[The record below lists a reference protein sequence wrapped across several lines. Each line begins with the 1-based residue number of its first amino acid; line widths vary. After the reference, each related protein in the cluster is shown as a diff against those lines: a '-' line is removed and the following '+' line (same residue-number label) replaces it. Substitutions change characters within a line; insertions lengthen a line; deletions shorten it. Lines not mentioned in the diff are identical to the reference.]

1 MTIGIFTIHTGYS
14 EGSVLQALALALLV
28 QEVMGQPAEIVD
40 HRHRVQDEQRF
51 GPPSNARKRAI
62 AAFRESVL
70 PLSPTRFTDD
80 PRAAWAFARDRY
92 DAVLIGSEEVWKIA
106 YRPRLRGLIR
116 SQGDP
121 NVPAFPNAYWPDA
134 RAGQRRFAYAATVG
148 TKTDWKGIPFF
159 RKWQIARRLR
169 SMSAIGY
176 RDERTQA
183 FIRAIAPD
191 VAARSL
197 RVPDPVL
204 GYDLLPFARDEIRPL
219 LERLGVDFGRPRV
232 AILAGRNPKVAGL
245 VLELT
250 DQGFQTVALSHPHL
264 GVELDLSEADLSP
277 LEWAAA
283 LGCFDL
289 VVSDR
294 MHGCLFALANLT
306 PLILLDARK
315 PTMGYPTKNAEIA
328 TRFGLEEFYFALD
341 KSRTSPEGLA
351 LAARSAVSGGFPAER
366 VAATLAEEREIA
378 VKFLEGVRQGHADA
392 KS

>member
-28 QEVMGQPAEIVD
+28 QEVTGQAAEIVD
-40 HRHRVQDEQRF
+40 HRHRVQDEPRF

-70 PLSPTRFTDD
+70 PLSSSRFIDD
-80 PRAAWAFARDRY
+80 PRAAWAYARERY
-92 DAVLIGSEEVWKIA
+92 DAVLVGSEEVWKIA

-116 SQGDP
+116 AQDDP
-121 NVPAFPNAYWPDA
+121 HVPAFPNAYWPDA
-134 RAGQRRFAYAATVG
+134 SVGHRFAYAATVG
-148 TKTDWKGIPFF
+148 TKTDWRGIPFF
-159 RKWQIARRLR
+159 RRWQIARRLR
-169 SMSAIGY
+169 GMSAIGY
-176 RDERTQA
+176 RDERTRA

-191 VAARSL
+191 AAARSL

-204 GYDLLPFARDEIRPL
+204 GYDLLPFARDEVRPL
-219 LERLGVDFGRPRV
+219 LERLGVDFDRPRV

-245 VLELT
+245 VPQLAE
-250 DQGFQTVALSHPHL
+250 QGFQTVALSFATP

-283 LGCFDL
+283 FGCFDL

-294 MHGCLFALANLT
+294 MHACLFALRNLT

-328 TRFGLEEFYFALD
+328 ARFGLEDFYFALD

-351 LAARSAVSGGFPAER
+351 LAARRAVAGGFPAAR
-366 VAATLAEEREIA
+366 VAEVLAEEREIA
-378 VKFLEGVRQGHADA
+378 VDFLKGVRLGHA
-392 KS
+392 KTES